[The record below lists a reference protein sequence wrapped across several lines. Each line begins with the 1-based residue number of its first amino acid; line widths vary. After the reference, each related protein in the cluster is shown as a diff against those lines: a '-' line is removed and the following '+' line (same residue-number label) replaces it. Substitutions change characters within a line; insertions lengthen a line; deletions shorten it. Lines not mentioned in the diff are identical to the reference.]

1 MNSLVKQWKDKTVNV
16 RNMADADNAKK
27 ADAVM
32 EHPPDVDRVLRS
44 GVWRNLIVGVVRMI
58 MFRRVRLAGT
68 YETSQP

>member
-16 RNMADADNAKK
+16 RNMTDADNAKK

-44 GVWRNLIVGVVRMI
+44 GVC
-58 MFRRVRLAGT
+58 GT
-68 YETSQP
+68 SSWASCG